1 MVFVIKWS
9 LFLLL
14 VGLLVTVAACGAAAT
29 PETSQDSSAEEAA
42 SEVPAQEEATDSEEA
57 AAPATEEP
65 AAASGGTV
73 RIGWNGSPDTLNPGT
88 AILAEA
94 YYVFDLVYDTMFEL
108 KLDGTLAPQLAESWE
123 VSDDGKTW
131 TFKLKSG
138 VNFHDGTPLTAK
150 DVAFTYN
157 FYRSHEDFPFM
168 SSYGQTFGDVEAV
181 DDSTVVITLP
191 DAIPNME
198 SRLYIQYILP
208 EHIWAEYDDPTKAVE
223 FENLEMIGSGPFK
236 MVEYKQNEF
245 VRLAKNEDYFLGA
258 PHVDEVVLQTFGN
271 PDALVQAITT
281 GQVDMITEMPQT
293 AVPTLRNNPDVELV
307 IGSPIGPSVRDIF
320 FNIVTPENCP
330 PDDGVCSGHPALLD
344 RNVRL
349 ALAHA
354 TDKQNIIDV
363 AVLGLGTPGL
373 TLIPDSMGLWY
384 NTDLEDYAFDI
395 AQANQ
400 ILDEAGYADTNG
412 DGVREMPDGSR
423 PLEFRLYWPND
434 TPEMPRIA
442 DILSNTWGQIGVKLQ
457 PQALDPDALTSVC
470 CPSFDFDIMMWGW
483 EWGPDPDDPLTVF
496 RTSDISTGNSETGYS
511 NPRIDE
517 LYAQQVIELDQEKR
531 REIVWEMQKI
541 VFEDVVYIIPFY
553 QQQVQ
558 AFRKDRFS
566 GWITDQPKVG
576 LVDPSSLT
584 VIQQVQ

>member
-1 MVFVIKWS
+1 
-9 LFLLL
+9 
-14 VGLLVTVAACGAAAT
+14 
-29 PETSQDSSAEEAA
+29 
-42 SEVPAQEEATDSEEA
+42 
-57 AAPATEEP
+57 
-65 AAASGGTV
+65 
-73 RIGWNGSPDTLNPGT
+73 
-88 AILAEA
+88 
-94 YYVFDLVYDTMFEL
+94 
-108 KLDGTLAPQLAESWE
+108 
-123 VSDDGKTW
+123 
-131 TFKLKSG
+131 
-138 VNFHDGTPLTAK
+138 
-150 DVAFTYN
+150 
-157 FYRSHEDFPFM
+157 
-168 SSYGQTFGDVEAV
+168 
-181 DDSTVVITLP
+181 
-191 DAIPNME
+191 
-198 SRLYIQYILP
+198 
-208 EHIWAEYDDPTKAVE
+208 
-223 FENLEMIGSGPFK
+223 
-236 MVEYKQNEF
+236 
-245 VRLAKNEDYFLGA
+245 
-258 PHVDEVVLQTFGN
+258 
-271 PDALVQAITT
+271 
-281 GQVDMITEMPQT
+281 
-293 AVPTLRNNPDVELV
+293 VELV